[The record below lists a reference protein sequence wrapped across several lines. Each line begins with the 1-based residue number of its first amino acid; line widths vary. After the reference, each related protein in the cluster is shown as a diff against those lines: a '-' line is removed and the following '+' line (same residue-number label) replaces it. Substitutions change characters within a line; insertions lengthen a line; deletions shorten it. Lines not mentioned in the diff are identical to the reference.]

1 MKRTVLLGLPCVLLL
16 AGCLGDGGGDQA
28 YESNS
33 SGGYASDSGSKTYSK
48 SDYSSSYSTS
58 RGDPRGG
65 YPINNNGFV
74 KTNCPDGSCNSR

>member
-1 MKRTVLLGLPCVLLL
+1 MKRMILLGLPCMLLL
-16 AGCLGDGGGDQA
+16 AGCFGDGGGDQA

-33 SGGYASDSGSKTYSK
+33 NGGYATFSDAGSRTYSK

-65 YPINNNGFV
+65 YPINNTATVRTG
-74 KTNCPDGSCNSR
+74 